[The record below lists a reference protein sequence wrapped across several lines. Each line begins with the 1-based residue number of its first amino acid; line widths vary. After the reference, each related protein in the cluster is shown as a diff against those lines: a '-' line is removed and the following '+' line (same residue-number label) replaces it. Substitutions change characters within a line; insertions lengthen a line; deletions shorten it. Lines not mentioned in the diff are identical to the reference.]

1 MNESTTTAT
10 EQRPFQYSL
19 RLLMLAP
26 VGVAVFFMIA
36 AWLGM
41 TSAVLLAGAAGV
53 VGVLLAPFD
62 TLVERLVGIA
72 VVGIFVAL
80 LLPGCRVSRCQDQRA
95 AQCRNNLKQIALAFY
110 NYHDT
115 YGSFPPA
122 YVADEDGKP
131 MHGWR
136 VLILPYMEQQPLY
149 DQYDFNEPWDGPN
162 NSKLHD
168 TKVDTYSCPSQP
180 RKESENTT
188 SYVVVVGPETVFPM
202 DQSTTFEDITDG
214 TSNTLLVVEI
224 SNSGIH
230 WMEPRDLKIEE
241 MPAVIN
247 PGEGR
252 SQGISSMHPEGAQVL
267 WADGSNR
274 FLRNSLPTKTLRAM
288 LTIAGGET
296 LDWDGY

>member
-1 MNESTTTAT
+1 MTEARKHTRRPTAADA
-10 EQRPFQYSL
+10 F
-19 RLLMLAP
+19 
-26 VGVAVFFMIA
+26 
-36 AWLGM
+36 
-41 TSAVLLAGAAGV
+41 
-53 VGVLLAPFD
+53 
-62 TLVERLVGIA
+62 TLVELLVIIA
-72 VVGIFVAL
+72 IIVLLIAL
-80 LLPGCRVSRCQDQRA
+80 FIPFSGGSREA
-95 AQCRNNLKQIALAFY
+95 ARRIQCANNLKQIGLALHS
-110 NYHDT
+110 YHDEF
-115 YGSFPPA
+115 GCFPPA
-122 YVADEDGKP
+122 YVTDEDGKP

-168 TKVDTYSCPSQP
+168 TMVATYSCPSQP
-180 RKESENTT
+180 REDSENTT
-188 SYVVVVGPETVFPM
+188 SYVAVVGSDTVFPG

-230 WMEPRDLKIEE
+230 WMEPRDLNVEE

-252 SQGISSMHPEGAQVL
+252 SRGISSMHPEGAQVL
-267 WADGSNR
+267 WADGAIH
-274 FLRNSLPTKTLRAM
+274 LLPNSLPTKTLRAK

-296 LDWDGY
+296 IDSNE